1 MLPIKFKRVLPVF
14 RLFSLPLLLSA
25 GLLASVQAHAEVE
38 VLTSIKPLQ
47 LIAAAV
53 QDGVGKPAVLL
64 PPGASPHHYA
74 MRPSDV
80 RQIRSADLFY
90 WIGPD
95 METFLVPVLKGRE
108 KPDTAVQSLPGM
120 TLRHF
125 GEGAHHAHAHHE
137 HEHEHEHGEHG
148 HEAHAKD
155 DHAEADH
162 GSANAPA
169 SGHDEHD
176 HDHRP
181 GSLDAHLWLLPANA
195 VVIAEGMAK
204 DMSKADPDN
213 AQRYDA
219 NLAAFKQRLAALDE
233 RLGKRLSET
242 RSKPFFVF
250 HEAYEYFEA
259 AYGIKH
265 TGVFS
270 AGGEAQPGARHVAA
284 MRERLEQAGPSC
296 VFYEPPTR
304 PRLADSL
311 TRGLPAKVAELDAL
325 GYGIDATAG
334 GYEQLIDDL
343 GSSLA
348 GCLESL

>member
-1 MLPIKFKRVLPVF
+1 MR
-14 RLFSLPLLLSA
+14 SLLLA
-25 GLLASVQAHAEVE
+25 LPFALLPGFVQAAEHHDHGHDHSHDSLSAHEHGAAELDAALDGATLEIELRSPAMNLVGFEHAPRSDADKAKIAGARKQLEQPDSLFG
-38 VLTSIKPLQ
+38 LTPAAGCTLAKTELESPL
-47 LIAAAV
+47 
-53 QDGVGKPAVLL
+53 
-64 PPGASPHHYA
+64 
-74 MRPSDV
+74 
-80 RQIRSADLFY
+80 F
-90 WIGPD
+90 
-95 METFLVPVLKGRE
+95 
-108 KPDTAVQSLPGM
+108 
-120 TLRHF
+120 
-125 GEGAHHAHAHHE
+125 EGGHSHEHE

-155 DHAEADH
+155 EHAEADH
-162 GSANAPA
+162 GSANAQA